1 MADLLATQA
10 GMKTLERVAC
20 FLSRKFASR
29 NMERAFWIAFEGW
42 RNTGYFDKS
51 VMLHE
56 LNPLVQDDVAALDS
70 LLASLGCIDTVE
82 SNTTIYVDPVNG
94 SDLTGDGS
102 SDHPYASLDFLGC
115 YPKKINSNFRVLLIN
130 DLDMGIDPL
139 NLDFELCA
147 QGCFSIGGVGVPNVV
162 TTGAGAGPFT
172 VTGVN
177 SWGTPP
183 NDFGHEI
190 QIGGG
195 WANYELVGKWLRWET
210 GSNAG
215 EVYPV
220 NTNDAT
226 HVFIRG
232 GLEAVPVNGDTFSII
247 EPAITLTCQTVNI
260 EMSGPD
266 NVLAAVQNASR
277 FNMMNLVLDL
287 TGSLPPFNTSRNF
300 VLHNQLESQI
310 SFVTISTESKVE
322 PIFIESNL
330 NRYRS
335 CDGDFAASMI
345 HSSIDNIDGP
355 ATQGSQCGVIFYNP
369 DPGSIYTYNA
379 AIIKGAE
386 FVRCIE
392 CFGVVEVTKSNID
405 LQLCGIGQ
413 VRGDGGASCQLYRI
427 ALSAGGVDTIKLL
440 YCGEWKIQ
448 RIIMSDAGGAQN
460 FLWITVGVV
469 HLFPDTID
477 YSSGFGYTGYTVC
490 HNRGNAQIF
499 CNSDPAAIIG
509 GSGAIWYSGGVG
521 ATAFPVADAMTSDAL
536 GNTFSYISTP

>member
-10 GMKTLERVAC
+10 GMETLGRVAC
-20 FLSRKFASR
+20 FLARKFASR
-29 NMERAFWIAFEGW
+29 NMERAFWIAFKAW
-42 RNTGYFDKS
+42 QDTGYFDKS

-56 LNPLVQDDVAALDS
+56 LNPLVQDDIESLDAF
-70 LLASLGCIDTVE
+70 LASLGCLDTVE

-102 SDHPYASLDFLGC
+102 SDYPYASLDFLKC
-115 YPKKINSNFRVLLIN
+115 YTKKINANFRVLLVN

-139 NLDFELCA
+139 NLDFDICA
-147 QGCFSIGGVGVPNVV
+147 QGCFSIGGVGAPNVV

-172 VTGVN
+172 ITGVTAF
-177 SWGTPP
+177 GAPP
-183 NDFGHEI
+183 NDYGYELQF
-190 QIGGG
+190 GGG
-195 WANYELVGKWLRWET
+195 WAPYELIGKWLRFET

-232 GLEAVPVNGDTFSII
+232 GLEALPVNGDTFSII

-266 NVLAAVQNASR
+266 NVLAATQNASR

-287 TGSLPPFNTSRNF
+287 TGSLPPYNTSRNF
-300 VLHNQLESQI
+300 VLHSQLESQI

-322 PIFIESNL
+322 PIFVESNL

-335 CDGDFAASMI
+335 CDNDFSGSLI
-345 HSSIDNIDGP
+345 HSTIDNIDGP
-355 ATQGSQCGVIFYNP
+355 VVQGSQCGVIFYNP

-386 FVRCIE
+386 FVRCVECWGVIE
-392 CFGVVEVTKSNID
+392 VRKAEID

-413 VRGDGGASCQLYRI
+413 LRGDGGASCQLYRC
-427 ALSAGGVDTIKLL
+427 ALSANGADTIKLL
-440 YCGEWKIQ
+440 YCGEWKVQ
-448 RIIMSDAGGAQN
+448 RVVLSDSGGAAN
-460 FLWITVGVV
+460 LLWILVGVV
-469 HLFPDTID
+469 HLFPDTMDILT
-477 YSSGFGYTGYTVC
+477 GFGISGQTV
-490 HNRGNAQIF
+490 HHSFGNAQVF
-499 CNSDPAAIIG
+499 VNTDPAALIG
-509 GSGAIWYSGGVG
+509 GAGAIWFPGGVG
-521 ATAFPVADAMTSDAL
+521 VTAFPAADAMATDNL
-536 GNTFSYISTP
+536 GNTFSWILTP